1 MPKSCVLLFVF
12 LLNLSTVIAQRL
24 KTEDFNYS
32 PGQLTSLNAG
42 ANVSNNSWLS
52 LSGTSKSLQ
61 VVPGNLFYPDYLTAP
76 SGSGTCISMDSSV
89 SNAEDAY
96 MSFPAVT
103 ENTVYASFLLK
114 VDNTNNLIVHDSTS
128 AEYLANLFSTNPNSA
143 GVCRLY
149 IRQGS
154 LGKKGQSSGSYNL
167 GIAARGYSIT
177 PVNWIETDL
186 LPDSIYLI
194 TMAYQLVPGA
204 NNDTAK
210 LWINHA
216 YSSTEPPAHAISS
229 VTAESGNE
237 PINIG
242 RFALRQGYNN
252 ALKAGTPQ
260 CKIDAIKVSNT
271 WSDATLPVRLLSI
284 NVLNNNGHAKLNW
297 ETCNEINVK
306 NFEIER
312 SADARNFSSIA
323 TVVAKN
329 GNCNNSYEYAD
340 TKSLSGTAYYR
351 IKTVD
356 NDGVQ
361 TYSAIVSIGGKP
373 VVSINVFPNPS
384 VNNMVLSHPQAGAN
398 AFAQII
404 DMSGKMLLQ
413 QKLQEGAV
421 QTSVD
426 VSKLSR
432 GHYTIVYNNAGDKQ
446 SLHFIKR

>member
-1 MPKSCVLLFVF
+1 MPKSCVLLFLS
-12 LLNLSTVIAQRL
+12 LLSVSTAIAQRL

-42 ANVSNNSWLS
+42 ANVSNGSWLS
-52 LSGTSKSLQ
+52 FSGTDKPLR
-61 VVPGNLFYPDYLTAP
+61 VVAGNLIYPDYLTAP
-76 SGSGTCISMDSSV
+76 SEPGACISMDSSV
-89 SNAEDAY
+89 LNAEDAF
-96 MSFPAVT
+96 MSFPTVT
-103 ENTVYASFLLK
+103 ENTVYISFLLK
-114 VDNTNNLIVHDSTS
+114 VDNTSNLVVHDSSS
-128 AEYLANLFSTNPNSA
+128 AEYLANFFSTNPNSA

-154 LGKKGQSSGSYNL
+154 LGKKGQTSESYNL
-167 GIAARGYSIT
+167 GIAVKGYAIT
-177 PVNWIETDL
+177 PINWIETDL

-194 TMAYQLVPGA
+194 TMAYQVVPGA

-210 LWINHA
+210 LWINQA
-216 YSSTEPPAHAISS
+216 YASNEPPAHAMSA
-229 VTAESGNE
+229 VTAEAGNE
-237 PINIG
+237 SVNIS
-242 RFALRQGYNN
+242 RFALRQGYNT
-252 ALKAGTPQ
+252 ALKGGTPK
-260 CKIDAIKVSNT
+260 CKIDAIKVSST

-284 NVLNNNGHAKLNW
+284 SALNNNGHAKLNW
-297 ETCNEINVK
+297 ETCNEVNVK

-323 TVVAKN
+323 MVAAKN

-356 NDGVQ
+356 NDGAQ

-373 VVSINVFPNPS
+373 AVSINVFPNPA
-384 VNNMVLSHPQAGAN
+384 VNNMVISHPQAGAN

-404 DMSGKMLLQ
+404 DMNGKMLLQ

-426 VSKLSR
+426 VAKLSR
-432 GHYTIVYNNAGDKQ
+432 GHYTIVYSNASDKQ

>member
-1 MPKSCVLLFVF
+1 MPKNCALLFLF
-12 LLNLSTVIAQRL
+12 LLITTTLTAQRL
-24 KTEDFNYS
+24 KTEDFNYNA
-32 PGQLTSLNAG
+32 GQLTNLNAG
-42 ANVSNNSWLS
+42 ANVS
-52 LSGTSKSLQ
+52 SGAWISYSGAEKPLQ
-61 VVPGNLFYPDYLTAP
+61 VVAGNLIYPDYLTSP
-76 SGSGTCISMDSSV
+76 SGYSTGIVMDSSV
-89 SNAEDAY
+89 LNAEDAY

-103 ENTVYASFLLK
+103 ENTVYISFLLK

-128 AEYLANLFSTNPNSA
+128 AEYLANLFSSNPNSA

-149 IRQGS
+149 IRKGS
-154 LGKKGQSSGSYNL
+154 LGKKTQESDSYNL
-167 GIAARGYSIT
+167 GIAAKGYTST
-177 PVNWIETDL
+177 PVSWIETDL

-194 TMAYQLVPGA
+194 TMAYQIVASSG
-204 NNDTAK
+204 NDVAK
-210 LWINHA
+210 LWVNQA
-216 YSSTEPPAHAISS
+216 YTSNEPPAHAMSA
-229 VTAESGNE
+229 VTAEAGNE
-237 PINIG
+237 PINIS

-252 ALKAGTPQ
+252 ALKAGTPK

-271 WSDATLPVRLLSI
+271 WSDATLPLRLLSI
-284 NVLNNNGHAKLNW
+284 SVLNNNGYAKLTW
-297 ETCNEINVK
+297 ETCNEVNVK

-312 SADARNFSSIA
+312 SADARNFSTITSVA
-323 TVVAKN
+323 AKN

-340 TKSLSGTAYYR
+340 TKSLTGTAYYR

-356 NDGVQ
+356 NDGAQ
-361 TYSAIVSIGGKP
+361 TYSAIVSIGGKSP
-373 VVSINVFPNPS
+373 VSINVFPNPA
-384 VNNMVLSHPQAGAN
+384 VNSMVLSHPQAGEN

-432 GHYTIVYNNAGDKQ
+432 GHYTIVYSNANDKQ